1 MSAATATPKTWRVVI
16 NPKLWDLDRFMME
29 WKPGTLIHQSKGAF
43 PMVNDPA
50 RGDIVV
56 YVTSS
61 AIVMPGKGR
70 YRAIVMRG
78 TVVSDG
84 FLEGTAHQED
94 PYIRDTTS
102 GTRPHT
108 ETPLYA
114 DIQIDDVYLDIAAP
128 PPGPPTWALV
138 SDKDRWRP
146 TLRIILWSLVSR
158 RTRLSAE
165 VADLRI
171 RLAAAEAR
179 HAETNANIARLHAA
193 FSSFL

>member
-56 YVTSS
+56 YMTSREIVT
-61 AIVMPGKGR
+61 PGRGR
-70 YRAIVMRG
+70 HRAIVMRG

-114 DIQIDDVYLDIAAP
+114 DIRIDDVYLDIVAP
-128 PPGPPTWALV
+128 LPGPPTWALV
-138 SDKDRWRP
+138 SDKDSWRP
-146 TLRIILWSLVSR
+146 TLRIILWSLMHR
-158 RTRLSAE
+158 RTSLSAE

-179 HAETNANIARLHAA
+179 HAETDAILARLRAA
-193 FSSFL
+193 LSSVA